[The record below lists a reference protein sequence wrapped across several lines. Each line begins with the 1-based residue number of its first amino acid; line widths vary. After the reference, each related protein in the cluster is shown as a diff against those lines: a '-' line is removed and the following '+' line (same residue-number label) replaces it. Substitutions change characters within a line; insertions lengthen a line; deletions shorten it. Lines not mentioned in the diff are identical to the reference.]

1 MSTNVKQELK
11 RDRRRDRRRKRIL
24 GIIILIIVLLLCAG
38 LAFAGETTVVNQ
50 YDTNLTEDFVQ
61 KVYADG
67 INKYSKDKMS
77 FDEISKYVAR
87 LIGADLKGSNL
98 FTDEQIKYIEQ
109 YVMDNSADI
118 DKDEVRNQVVNEVSR
133 LIDEKCMQNYIT
145 MVQIDSNLKELIQ
158 ANSNLDD
165 ARYQELLQ
173 ADKNLLLWL
182 NTSSTDLGNK
192 IYESTDALNKRI
204 DELEKRQGNDGGD
217 SEFDTAEVERLKERV
232 TQLENQRNTVVSA
245 PIDLTEI
252 NNKLASL
259 ESNKADKSALDSKA
273 DKSAVETMRA
283 NLQARINGLD
293 EAKENHEARIA
304 ELEAKEIPDVTGLAQ
319 DLADLT
325 ASYNNLKNDV
335 DAKSLA
341 LTNRID
347 ELLGMI
353 NANKDAIAANTTNI
367 TNNTTNINKNAK
379 DIADNKKELEDKLK
393 TVDDANKQL
402 QSDISTKIGE
412 DKYNEDITNI
422 NNTTDSINESVKNL
436 KGQIEGLGTAASQA
450 EVDRLKGEIEA
461 LADQINNM
469 NTTVNQYMT
478 ENKEKYNYRYEEVD
492 GQPTLYIEE
501 INY

>member
-1 MSTNVKQELK
+1 M
-11 RDRRRDRRRKRIL
+11 
-24 GIIILIIVLLLCAG
+24 
-38 LAFAGETTVVNQ
+38 
-50 YDTNLTEDFVQ
+50 
-61 KVYADG
+61 
-67 INKYSKDKMS
+67 
-77 FDEISKYVAR
+77 
-87 LIGADLKGSNL
+87 
-98 FTDEQIKYIEQ
+98 
-109 YVMDNSADI
+109 
-118 DKDEVRNQVVNEVSR
+118 
-133 LIDEKCMQNYIT
+133 
-145 MVQIDSNLKELIQ
+145 
-158 ANSNLDD
+158 
-165 ARYQELLQ
+165 
-173 ADKNLLLWL
+173 
-182 NTSSTDLGNK
+182 
-192 IYESTDALNKRI
+192 
-204 DELEKRQGNDGGD
+204 
-217 SEFDTAEVERLKERV
+217 
-232 TQLENQRNTVVSA
+232 
-245 PIDLTEI
+245 
-252 NNKLASL
+252 
-259 ESNKADKSALDSKA
+259 
-273 DKSAVETMRA
+273 
-283 NLQARINGLD
+283 
-293 EAKENHEARIA
+293 
-304 ELEAKEIPDVTGLAQ
+304 EAKEIPDVTGLAQ